1 MPALLIASAHR
12 RRSLNVGSAILSA
25 TSRGEHAMRLIP
37 TRGGRRTTTVAFDA
51 RRVSLGVLA
60 LIAFSAPPASALSVF
75 DAIQLSKRGYSDQAI
90 IDLIEATDSAFDLEA
105 EDLPKLKQL
114 GVSEPVI
121 RAMLK
126 RAVGEGR
133 DSGEAGAA
141 AAPHETGGVR
151 KSEPSST
158 HADVVG
164 TPPHDRA
171 HRASTPISDSPFTA
185 HPLREERA
193 GGHFHLALALD
204 GVELLVLRDEGGY
217 ASIETRGRA
226 VVGRLREAW
235 AAGRGRFQAARAAS
249 GAQVVFRAGADERKQ
264 QMIRVLT
271 VSAGDARA
279 YELRSGR
286 SVTPDLL
293 AMYWADLFSD
303 FWAVAHGEPPERLL
317 GLHEGEALRVL
328 REALA
333 QLDGPDGTLRAAAE
347 LVPSS
352 TRHHLQR
359 LARAVPI
366 EYGPR
371 GAH

>member
-1 MPALLIASAHR
+1 
-12 RRSLNVGSAILSA
+12 
-25 TSRGEHAMRLIP
+25 MRLIP
-37 TRGGRRTTTVAFDA
+37 TGGGRRATTVSFTV
-51 RRVSLGVLA
+51 RCVSVAGLA
-60 LIAFSAPPASALSVF
+60 LIAFSAPPAFALSVF
-75 DAIQLSKRGYSDQAI
+75 DIIQLSKRDYSDQGI

-121 RAMLK
+121 RSMLE
-126 RAVGEGR
+126 RAVSAE
-133 DSGEAGAA
+133 EAEAA
-141 AAPHETGGVR
+141 AVPHETGGIR
-151 KSEPSST
+151 KSEPSRT

-164 TPPHDRA
+164 SPPHDRA
-171 HRASTPISDSPFTA
+171 HLASTLRSGSPFTA
-185 HPLREERA
+185 YPLLEARA
-193 GGHFHLALALD
+193 GGHFHVALALD
-204 GVELLVLRDEGGY
+204 GLDLLVLRDEGGY

-226 VVGRLREAW
+226 VIEQLREAW
-235 AAGRGRFQAARAAS
+235 VAGRGPFRAQPAAS
-249 GAQVVFRAGADERKQ
+249 GAQIVFRDGADETKQ

-271 VSAGDARA
+271 VSARDARA

-293 AMYWADLFSD
+293 AMYWADLLSD
-303 FWAVAHGEPPERLL
+303 FWAVTHGEPPKRLL
-317 GLHEGEALRVL
+317 TLHEGEALRVL

-333 QLDGPDGTLRAAAE
+333 QLDEPDGTLGAAAE

-359 LARAVPI
+359 LARTVPV
-366 EYGPR
+366 EYGDG

>member
-1 MPALLIASAHR
+1 
-12 RRSLNVGSAILSA
+12 
-25 TSRGEHAMRLIP
+25 MRLIP
-37 TRGGRRTTTVAFDA
+37 TPRGRRTSTIALDA
-51 RRVSLGVLA
+51 RRVSVGVLA
-60 LIAFSAPPASALSVF
+60 LIAFSATPAFALSVF
-75 DAIQLSKRGYSDQAI
+75 DAIQLSKQGYSDQAI

-105 EDLPKLKQL
+105 QDLPKLKQL

-121 RAMLK
+121 RAMLE
-126 RAVGEGR
+126 RAVSEAA

-141 AAPHETGGVR
+141 DAPHETGRVR
-151 KSEPSST
+151 KSEPSRT

-171 HRASTPISDSPFTA
+171 QRTSTPRPDSPFTV
-185 HPLREERA
+185 HPLREARG
-193 GGHFHLALALD
+193 GGHVHLVLALD
-204 GVELLVLRDEGGY
+204 GLELLVLRDEGGY

-226 VVGRLREAW
+226 VVERLREAW
-235 AAGRGRFQAARAAS
+235 AAGCGRFRAEHPAS
-249 GAQVVFRAGADERKQ
+249 GAQVVFRAGSDERKQ

-293 AMYWADLFSD
+293 ARYWADLFSD
-303 FWAVAHGEPPERLL
+303 FWAVAHGEAPERLL
-317 GLHEGEALRVL
+317 ALHEGQALGVL

-333 QLDGPDGTLRAAAE
+333 QLDEPDGTLRAAAE
-347 LVPSS
+347 RVPSS

-359 LARAVPI
+359 LARTVPM
-366 EYGPR
+366 EYGDG

>member
-1 MPALLIASAHR
+1 
-12 RRSLNVGSAILSA
+12 
-25 TSRGEHAMRLIP
+25 MRLIP
-37 TRGGRRTTTVAFDA
+37 TTGGRRTTTVAFDVQ
-51 RRVSLGVLA
+51 RVSVGVLA
-60 LIAFSAPPASALSVF
+60 LIALSAPPAFALSVF

-114 GVSEPVI
+114 GVSEAVI
-121 RAMLK
+121 RAMLE
-126 RAVGEGR
+126 RAVS
-133 DSGEAGAA
+133 DGEAEAA
-141 AAPHETGGVR
+141 AAPHETGDVR
-151 KSEPSST
+151 QIEPSRT

-171 HRASTPISDSPFTA
+171 HRASTPRSDNPFSA
-185 HPLREERA
+185 HPLLEARG
-193 GGHFHLALALD
+193 GGHVHLVLALNGL
-204 GVELLVLRDEGGY
+204 ELLVLRDEGGY

-226 VVGRLREAW
+226 VVERLREAW
-235 AAGRGRFQAARAAS
+235 AARRGRFRAQRAAS
-249 GAQVVFRAGADERKQ
+249 GAQVVFHAGTDARKQ

-293 AMYWADLFSD
+293 ARYWADLLSD

-317 GLHEGEALRVL
+317 ALHEGEALGVL

-333 QLDGPDGTLRAAAE
+333 QLDESDGTLRAAVE

-359 LARAVPI
+359 LARTVPM
-366 EYGPR
+366 EYSY

>member
-1 MPALLIASAHR
+1 
-12 RRSLNVGSAILSA
+12 
-25 TSRGEHAMRLIP
+25 MRLIP
-37 TRGGRRTTTVAFDA
+37 IPGGQRATTVAFDVWS
-51 RRVSLGVLA
+51 VSVGVLA
-60 LIAFSAPPASALSVF
+60 MIAFSAPPAFALSVF
-75 DAIQLSKRGYSDQAI
+75 DAIQLSKQGYSDQAI

-121 RAMLK
+121 RAMLE
-126 RAVGEGR
+126 RAVSAE
-133 DSGEAGAA
+133 EAA
-141 AAPHETGGVR
+141 AAPHVTGGIR
-151 KSEPSST
+151 KSEPSRT
-158 HADVVG
+158 HADVVE

-171 HRASTPISDSPFTA
+171 HLASTPRSDSPFTA
-185 HPLREERA
+185 YPLLEARG
-193 GGHFHLALALD
+193 GGHFHVVLALD
-204 GVELLVLRDEGGY
+204 GLDLLVLRDEGGY

-226 VVGRLREAW
+226 VIERLQEAW
-235 AAGRGRFQAARAAS
+235 AAGRGRFRAQPAAS
-249 GAQVVFRAGADERKQ
+249 GAQVVFRDGAEEAKQ

-271 VSAGDARA
+271 VSARDAHA

-293 AMYWADLFSD
+293 ARYWADLFSD
-303 FWAVAHGEPPERLL
+303 FWAVAHSEPPERLL
-317 GLHEGEALRVL
+317 ALHEGEALGVL

-333 QLDGPDGTLRAAAE
+333 QLDEPDGTLRAAAE

-359 LARAVPI
+359 LARTVPV
-366 EYGPR
+366 EYGDG

>member
-1 MPALLIASAHR
+1 
-12 RRSLNVGSAILSA
+12 
-25 TSRGEHAMRLIP
+25 MRLIP
-37 TRGGRRTTTVAFDA
+37 CRGSRWTTAVAFDV
-51 RRVSLGVLA
+51 RRVSVGVLA
-60 LIAFSAPPASALSVF
+60 LIAFSAPPAFALSVF

-105 EDLPKLKQL
+105 EDLPRLKQL

-121 RAMLK
+121 RSMLE
-126 RAVGEGR
+126 RAVSEGT
-133 DSGEAGAA
+133 DSGAAGAA

-151 KSEPSST
+151 KSEPRRT

-171 HRASTPISDSPFTA
+171 RRPSTSRPDSPFTA
-185 HPLREERA
+185 HPLLEARG
-193 GGHFHLALALD
+193 GGHLHLALALD

-226 VVGRLREAW
+226 VIERLREAW
-235 AAGRGRFQAARAAS
+235 AAGRGRFRAQTAAS
-249 GAQVVFRAGADERKQ
+249 VAQVVFRAGADETKQ
-264 QMIRVLT
+264 QMIRVVT

-293 AMYWADLFSD
+293 ANYWADLFSD

-317 GLHEGEALRVL
+317 ALHEGEALGVL

-333 QLDGPDGTLRAAAE
+333 QLDEPDGTLRAAAE

-359 LARAVPI
+359 LAQTVPM
-366 EYGPR
+366 EYGH
-371 GAH
+371 GGVH